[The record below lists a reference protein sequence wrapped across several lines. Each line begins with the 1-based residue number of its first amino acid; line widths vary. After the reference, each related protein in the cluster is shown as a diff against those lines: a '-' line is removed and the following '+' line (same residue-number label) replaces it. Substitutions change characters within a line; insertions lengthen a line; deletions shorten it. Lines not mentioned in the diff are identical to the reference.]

1 MKSLI
6 LMTAAEVPSTVP
18 VVTDAQ
24 MWALIVGFGLPMV
37 VAILQ
42 QPQWSNRVRVA
53 VSVVAS
59 IVAGAGT
66 AFFTG
71 EFTGRG
77 ILSCALVVCV
87 ASIATYQNLWKPTKI
102 APMIEAKTTLGGE
115 AHVVTTVQKSPT
127 AIEEQPGPTDGPAD
141 V

>member
-1 MKSLI
+1 MEMLLT
-6 LMTAAEVPSTVP
+6 LMAVEVDPTVT

-24 MWALIVGFGLPMV
+24 MWALIVGFGLPLL
-37 VAILQ
+37 VAVIQ
-42 QPQWSNRVRVA
+42 QPRWSNPIRVA
-53 VSVVAS
+53 MSVATA

-66 AFFTG
+66 AYFSG

-77 ILSCALVVCV
+77 IVSCVLVVLV

-102 APMIEAKTTLGGE
+102 APLIEAKTTRGGDV
-115 AHVVTTVQKSPT
+115 HVVTTVQKSPT
-127 AIEEQPGPTDGPAD
+127 AVEEQPGPTPGPAD